1 MKIDVHARRFTLTES
16 LRHAVHR
23 EIARL
28 ARRSAPAL
36 PGCPYACST

>member
-1 MKIDVHARRFTLTES
+1 LIALRIGRQINGGSAMKVDVQARRFKLTES

-28 ARRSAPAL
+28 A
-36 PGCPYACST
+36 